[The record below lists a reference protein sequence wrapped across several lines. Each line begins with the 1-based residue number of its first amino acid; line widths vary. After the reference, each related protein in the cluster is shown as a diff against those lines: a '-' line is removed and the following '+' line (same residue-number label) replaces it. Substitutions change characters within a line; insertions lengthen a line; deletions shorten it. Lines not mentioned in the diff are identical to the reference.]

1 MQKKIPCECPSCN
14 SQLLV
19 KSLYCN
25 NCGTSIDGLF
35 DLPLQVKLAPDEQ
48 QFILTFV
55 KFSGSLKEMAKH
67 LNLSYPSVRNLL
79 DDLIEKIGKLEKTS
93 PEK

>member
-35 DLPLQVKLAPDEQ
+35 DLPLQVKLTPDEQ

-67 LNLSYPSVRNLL
+67 LSLSYPSVRNLL
-79 DDLIEKIGKLEKTS
+79 DDLIEKINKLEKIT

>member
-1 MQKKIPCECPSCN
+1 MQKKIPSECPSCN

-35 DLPLQVKLAPDEQ
+35 DLPLQVKLTLDEQ

-79 DDLIEKIGKLEKTS
+79 DDLIEKINKLEKIT